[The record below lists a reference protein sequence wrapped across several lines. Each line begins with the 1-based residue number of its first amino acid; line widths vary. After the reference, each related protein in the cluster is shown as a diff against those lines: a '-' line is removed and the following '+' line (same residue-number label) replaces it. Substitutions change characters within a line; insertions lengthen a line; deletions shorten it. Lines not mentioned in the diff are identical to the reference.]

1 MKKALRIYMLIVT
14 NSFAIVTLFGF
25 ILPCLISMPQTE
37 AVILGIFIIFAFI
50 PLFIYINYKQIKNLQ
65 K

>member
-1 MKKALRIYMLIVT
+1 MKKAFRIYMLIVI
-14 NSFAIVTLFGF
+14 NSFAIVTLLGF
-25 ILPCLISMPQTE
+25 ILPCLISMVQTE